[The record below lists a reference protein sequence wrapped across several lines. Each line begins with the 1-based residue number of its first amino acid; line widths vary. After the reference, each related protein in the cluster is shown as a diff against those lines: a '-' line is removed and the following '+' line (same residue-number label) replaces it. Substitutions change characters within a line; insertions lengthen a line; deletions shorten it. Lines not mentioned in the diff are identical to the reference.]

1 MYILDT
7 NHCSKL
13 IANDSNIT
21 KKLEDLGSTKVA
33 TCAIVSGELRYMVER
48 SARKLENEV
57 KVNSFLS
64 GIEIFPVDDS
74 AADYYGRI
82 KERIISTY
90 GPAQGKTARKIKIKH
105 IGYSEG
111 FSDND
116 LWIAAVAVD
125 KGFTVVS
132 SDSDFPRIKAA
143 FADLRYETWLPS

>member
-1 MYILDT
+1 VYLLDT
-7 NHCSKL
+7 NHCSNL
-13 IANDSNIT
+13 IDKNPIIYKMLTN
-21 KKLEDLGSTKVA
+21 LGTTQVA
-33 TCAIVSGELRYMVER
+33 TCAIVRGELRYMVEK
-48 SARKLENEV
+48 STRKLENEV
-57 KVNSFLS
+57 KVNEFLS

-74 AADYYGRI
+74 AADFYGKI
-82 KERIISTY
+82 KARLISKY
-90 GPAQGKTARKIKIKH
+90 GPTQRKPARKVRLKDI
-105 IGYSEG
+105 G